1 MKADKEALGE
11 MVLEDA
17 ARLEVSYLLGSTYDS
32 LFTLGYDVQ
41 SKRLN
46 LRRKS
51 LDNSQALGKFFSS
64 VEKRAFRR
72 AQIATG
78 NSDDALDIVQDA
90 MVSLINKYANKEV
103 QDWELLFQKI
113 LSNRIMD
120 WHRRTAIRKRFGTW
134 FSSND
139 DEQEEPEFEDI
150 STPGPEEKAQ
160 TNQAIVM
167 LEAALQELPLKQQQ
181 VFLLRAWEG
190 LSEKETSVAMSC
202 SVGTIKS
209 HYSRARSF
217 LKYRLD
223 VAKP

>member
-1 MKADKEALGE
+1 MEF
-11 MVLEDA
+11 
-17 ARLEVSYLLGSTYDS
+17 LLNSSYDS

-41 SKRLN
+41 GKGLN

-51 LDNSQALGKFFSS
+51 LENVDALGKFFSS
-64 VEKRAFRR
+64 IEKRAFRR

-78 NSDDALDIVQDA
+78 NADDALDIVQDA
-90 MVSLINKYANKEV
+90 MVSLIKKYANKEA
-103 QDWELLFQKI
+103 QDWELLFHKI

-134 FSSND
+134 LSSDD
-139 DEQEEPEFEDI
+139 DEQEQEFEDF
-150 STPGPEEKAQ
+150 SSPSPEQMSQ
-160 TNQAIVM
+160 TNQSLAM

-217 LKYRLD
+217 LKNKLE
-223 VAKP
+223 A